1 MKNNLLFGLPVVFL
15 LTVVLTP
22 AMAGNGPIDSQLD
35 ITSGIVFEGSS
46 HVSAKINVVDPV
58 TATGFK
64 GTGILTGN
72 SLAVTTT
79 HGGVL
84 DSMAQ
89 TNAADKIAHNHY
101 VDLVLPSNN
110 CQVTAEGNEVLIR
123 QVSQISWE
131 SPGIAMWTENMYKI
145 WEVPKVFEG
154 HSALDLGTTPHTFT
168 LGAVGANPQVVSFG
182 IAVGAGGEVCIL
194 VKDVSDAILEDLVK
208 VGGETIPI
216 DTTSLLLAAAS
227 STSGLMLVVTIAA
240 LGIGAYVFTR
250 NPNNVRNI
258 KVILQDYLNRFT
270 KTD

>member
-1 MKNNLLFGLPVVFL
+1 MVF
-15 LTVVLTP
+15 TP
-22 AMAGNGPIDSQLD
+22 AMAGNGPIDNQLD
-35 ITSGIVFEGSS
+35 ITSGIVFEGPS

-64 GTGILTGN
+64 GTGILTAN

-89 TNAADKIAHNHY
+89 TNAADKIEHNHY
-101 VDLVLPSNN
+101 VDLGDASQN
-110 CQVTAEGNEVLIR
+110 CLNTAEGNELLIL
-123 QVSQISWE
+123 QVTGISWE
-131 SPGIAMWTENMYKI
+131 SPGIAMWTGNMYKI
-145 WEVPKVFEG
+145 WEVPKVFDG
-154 HSALDLGTTPHTFT
+154 HFAIPTVGIGASHTFT
-168 LGAVGANPQVVSFG
+168 LGDVTANPQLVSFG
-182 IAVGAGGEVCIL
+182 IAVGAEGEVCIL
-194 VKDVSDAILEDLVK
+194 VKDVVDASLEDLFK

-227 STSGLMLVVTIAA
+227 STSAMMLAVTITA

-258 KVILQDYLNRFT
+258 KVILQDYLDRFT